1 MRLDAKRKEYYQKQY
16 SRFFDMK
23 ILKEDFEQ
31 MPILSYVVSKFKSD
45 IEEQSKEIQALL
57 KQNLDIME
65 EIDKTLTPEQA
76 QMFYEFNDVNAQIES
91 LYKEK
96 VFVLGF
102 FMGKKLTDEV
112 KE

>member
-31 MPILSYVVSKFKSD
+31 MPMLSYVVSKFKSD
-45 IEEQSKEIQALL
+45 IEVPSKEIQVLL

-65 EIDKTLTPEQA
+65 TLDKTLSPEQA
-76 QMFYEFNDVNAQIES
+76 QLFYEFNDVNAQLES
-91 LYKEK
+91 IYKEK

-102 FMGKKLTDEV
+102 LMGKKLTEEV

>member
-1 MRLDAKRKEYYQKQY
+1 MRLDVKRKEYYQKQY

-23 ILKEDFEQ
+23 ILKEDFEH
-31 MPILSYVVSKFKSD
+31 MPMLSYIVSKFKSD
-45 IEEQSKEIQALL
+45 IEVPSKEIQTLL

-65 EIDKTLTPEQA
+65 AIDKTLSPEQA
-76 QMFYEFNDVNAQIES
+76 QLFYEFNDVNAQLES
-91 LYKEK
+91 IYKEK

-102 FMGKKLTDEV
+102 LMGKKLTDEV